1 MSDTIPHICLV
12 SQRKTTKERKLYMKN
27 NDEHDQISVIFG
39 IFR

>member
-12 SQRKTTKERKLYMKN
+12 SQRKIKERKLYMKN
-27 NDEHDQISVIFG
+27 NDEHDQISIIFG